1 VRIAWHCITWAACA
15 TVGLAGCTRPFG
27 ATTGLTSSYNT
38 ENYDQFAKEYQRR
51 SIVSPG
57 MGLDNNLEP
66 STTQK
71 VGAAVAAMPGKVGDS
86 VKAGTTKLV
95 SWTTPEPTPATT
107 AETKPVTLGWFGKKR
122 EPTPELYVATARMYE
137 RNGNFDGAADQYQKA
152 LKKVPNDVPAL
163 LGYAHLLDHQN
174 KLVDATTQYQK
185 AIKANPK
192 ESAAYNDLGLCLA
205 RRGMICDA
213 TKNVTKAVELQPDRV
228 LYRNNLAKLLVEQN
242 RSEEALAQLRTVHTE
257 AIAHYNLA
265 VLLDEHKQEAL
276 AESHLRQALELD
288 PSFTQAR
295 DWTFRLAARTGNPAP
310 AQAYARPATQPPTGG
325 SYGMSSPP
333 AISPRPGAYGVAPE
347 PESSRYLRPEMTT
360 TVGPNS
366 QGTPYGGAAGQAGAA
381 NMRYIRPSDSASP
394 PTPDNIGNYQ
404 PSTDSELRFLPPVN

>member
-1 VRIAWHCITWAACA
+1 MRITWHWTAWAACA

-27 ATTGLTSSYNT
+27 ATTGLTSSYT
-38 ENYDQFAKEYQRR
+38 SENYDQFSKDYQRR
-51 SIVSPG
+51 SIVAPG
-57 MGLDNNLEP
+57 MGLDNHLEP
-66 STTQK
+66 TATQK
-71 VGAAVAAMPGKVGDS
+71 VGAAVAAMPAKLGDS
-86 VKAGTTKLV
+86 VKTGTTKLV
-95 SWTTPEPTPATT
+95 GWTSPEPTPATT
-107 AETKPVTLGWFGKKR
+107 AEAKPVTMSWFGKKR

-137 RNGNFDGAADQYQKA
+137 RNGNFDGAVDQYQKA
-152 LKKVPNDVPAL
+152 LKKAPNDVPAL

-174 KLVDATTQYQK
+174 KLVEATTQYQK
-185 AIKANPK
+185 AIKANSK

-205 RRGMICDA
+205 RRGMFGDA

-257 AIAHYNLA
+257 SIAHYNLA
-265 VLLDEHKQEAL
+265 VLLDEHKQESL
-276 AESHLRQALELD
+276 AETHLRQALELD

-310 AQAYARPATQPPTGG
+310 AQAYSRPATQAPTGG

-333 AISPRPGAYGVAPE
+333 AISPRPGAYGAAPE
-347 PESSRYLRPEMTT
+347 PGASQYLRPEMTGA
-360 TVGPNS
+360 VGTNAMQPA
-366 QGTPYGGAAGQAGAA
+366 YGAPAGQAGAA
-381 NMRYIRPSDSASP
+381 NMRYIRPNDSASP

-404 PSTDSELRFLPPVN
+404 PSTDAELRFLPPVN